1 MLKSIDSL
9 RDSVSGPLVET
20 CGSEVRM
27 ITAEVHG
34 NEVRGLALCPG
45 KVVRYVLEAQTSR
58 LRTSDMLRI
67 TRSKKKP
74 AA

>member
-9 RDSVSGPLVET
+9 RASLSGPLIET
-20 CGSEVRM
+20 CGADVRL

-58 LRTSDMLRI
+58 LSTRDMLRL
-67 TRSKKKP
+67 TSTKKKP

>member
-1 MLKSIDSL
+1 
-9 RDSVSGPLVET
+9 
-20 CGSEVRM
+20 M

-67 TRSKKKP
+67 TAAKKKP